1 MQTGKQ
7 GLQRLILGLGLGLGV
22 PVGVGTARAELPPS
36 GLEQMKTAKQIK
48 ANLQADPT
56 LTNNRI
62 DVRVSGDVATL
73 TGTVDSD
80 AEKMRAARLANVR
93 GIEIVD
99 NQLKVESSG
108 AAAGAAATAAAA
120 GAGVATAGTE
130 ARNAITDSGITA
142 SLKTQFLANEN
153 LRHEDIRVDT
163 DNGVVM
169 LKGHVSTVS
178 QHDLAVDMARH
189 TAGVARVE
197 DDLIVVPR

>member
-1 MQTGKQ
+1 METGRQ
-7 GLQRLILGLGLGLGV
+7 GLQRLILGLGLGLGA
-22 PVGVGTARAELPPS
+22 PVGLGTARAELPPS

-48 ANLQADPT
+48 ANLQSDPD

-62 DVRVSGDVATL
+62 DVRVSGNVATL
-73 TGTVDSD
+73 TGTVDTD

-99 NQLKVESSG
+99 NQLKVESPGMES
-108 AAAGAAATAAAA
+108 T
-120 GAGVATAGTE
+120 GVATTAPASTG
-130 ARNAITDSGITA
+130 AKAALTDSGITA
-142 SLKTQFLANEN
+142 SLKTQFLANAD
-153 LRHEDIRVDT
+153 LRHEDISVDT
-163 DNGVVM
+163 YNGVVT
-169 LKGHVSTVS
+169 LKGHVTTVT